1 MIVCSSFCANYIPKA
16 AVMAESVK
24 KHNPDITTVA
34 CMVERELTEEH
45 ARYLIHYDHIVLAS
59 ELGIDH
65 FESFMFKYDIVEAST
80 AVKGQ
85 LFRYLMNHFD
95 DTQFVYLDPDIK
107 VYQPLHQLQQ
117 LLEEHPIVLTPHL
130 LEPEDHDNA
139 RGIFEN
145 EIGAALTH
153 GVFNLGFL
161 AVNNSPEAVRFID
174 WWTTRLALYCYAD
187 MKDQG
192 IFTDQGWIDLAPC
205 FFDVF
210 ILKHPG
216 YNVAHWNL
224 SKRVIDRN
232 QSEHTYT
239 VNNSE
244 LVFYHFSEFVSGLDQ
259 SRVSKYIPD
268 LNNPVYEIR
277 SDYAADLERY
287 GQNALARLPWSYAT
301 YFSGQLISR
310 TTRILYRRIDVLRE
324 KYPLPFQESEQML
337 KDILPATIQNRTIY
351 IWGAGEGGQRTLRF
365 YQPLLPAV
373 TGFMDKDAKK
383 AGSWFQHL
391 PVYHTEAILNAVDAE
406 HTKPFVIIAT
416 MHFKAISEQLKSRG
430 FVEGQDFIV
439 SPVI

>member
-1 MIVCSSFCANYIPKA
+1 
-16 AVMAESVK
+16 MAESVK
-24 KHNPDITTVA
+24 KHNPHITTVA
-34 CMVERELTEEH
+34 CVVERELTEEH
-45 ARYLIHYDHIVLAS
+45 AQYLLHYDHIVLAS
-59 ELGIDH
+59 ELGIEN

-85 LFRYLMNHFD
+85 LFRYLMKHFD
-95 DTQFVYLDPDIK
+95 DTKFVYLDPDIK
-107 VYQPLHQLQQ
+107 VYRQLNQLDQ
-117 LLEEHPIVLTPHL
+117 LLDDHAIVLTPHL

-161 AVNNSPEAVRFID
+161 AVNNSLEAVRFID

-210 ILKHPG
+210 ILKNSG

-224 SKRVIDRN
+224 SKRVIDRSRTKN
-232 QSEHTYT
+232 MYT
-239 VNNSE
+239 VNGSE

-268 LNNPVYEIR
+268 VNNAVYEIR
-277 SDYAADLERY
+277 NDYAEDLERY
-287 GQNALARLPWSYAT
+287 GQHELARLPWSYAT
-301 YFSGQLISR
+301 YLSKQPISR
-310 TTRILYRRIDVLRE
+310 TTRILYRRIDAIRE
-324 KYPLPFQESEQML
+324 QYPLPFQESDQML
-337 KDILPATIQNRTIY
+337 TDILPTTIHNRAVY

-365 YQPLLPAV
+365 YQPLLPKV
-373 TGFMDKDAKK
+373 SGFMDKDVKK
-383 AGSWFQHL
+383 AGSWFQQL
-391 PVYHTEAILNAVDAE
+391 PVYHTDTILDNADAE
-406 HTKPFVIIAT
+406 PAKPFVIIAT
-416 MHFKAISEQLKSRG
+416 MHFKAIGEQLQSYG

-439 SPVI
+439 SPII